1 MPNPPRCPW
10 AVDPWSVAY
19 HDSEWGT
26 PCHEDRLLFELLILE
41 GFQAGLSWLTI
52 LKKRPAFQ
60 EAFDHFLPEKIAAY
74 APEKCQELAE
84 NTQIVRNKS
93 KIAAAVTN
101 AQAFLQIQEE
111 YGSFDAYIWSFTNG
125 NPVLNNWQQQSEVP
139 ATSALSDKVSAEL
152 KKRGFKF
159 VGSTII
165 YSYLGAIGV
174 INDHLASCPFNPV
187 FQHTCCK

>member
-1 MPNPPRCPW
+1 MSNPLRCPW

-19 HDSEWGT
+19 HDGEWGN

-60 EAFDHFLPEKIAAY
+60 EAFDHFQPEKVAAFSM
-74 APEKCQELAE
+74 EKCQELAE
-84 NTQIVRNKS
+84 NACIVRNKS
-93 KIAAAVTN
+93 KIAASVGN
-101 AQAFLQIQEE
+101 AQAFLQIQKQ

-125 NPVLNNWQQQSEVP
+125 NSVVNNWQHQAEVP
-139 ATSALSDKVSAEL
+139 ATSSLSDKVSAEL

-174 INDHLASCPFNPV
+174 INDHLAGCEFNPV
-187 FQHTCCK
+187 SHPACP

>member
-1 MPNPPRCPW
+1 MPNPLRCPW
-10 AVDPWSVAY
+10 AVDPWSAAY
-19 HDSEWGT
+19 HDSEWGN

-60 EAFDHFLPEKIAAY
+60 EAFDYFQPEIVAAY
-74 APEKCQELAE
+74 SQEKCLELAE
-84 NTQIVRNKS
+84 NAGIVRNKS
-93 KIAAAVTN
+93 KTTASVGN
-101 AQAFLQIQEE
+101 AQAFLQIQKQ
-111 YGSFDAYIWSFTNG
+111 YGSFDAFIWSFTNG
-125 NPVLNNWQQQSEVP
+125 NPVVNNWQHQAEVP
-139 ATSALSDKVSAEL
+139 AASALSDKVSAEL

-174 INDHLASCPFNPV
+174 INDHLACCEFNPAS
-187 FQHTCCK
+187 HYTCS